1 MKSTHPARLRA
12 GLAIG
17 SVAPLLAMAV
27 MTSSGAAAA
36 DATPDPRNSTATQTG
51 ATAAP
56 TDLPD
61 WVTVTNGTV
70 MLGIWN
76 TGELNVPADVAQPP
90 EIGGTDVV
98 GLRYVPTGFES
109 TADGC
114 LCEGWGVADATTG
127 LTASANQDAG
137 APTSNISVESCTAT
151 ATSAVSTVLV
161 QDAAGANAL
170 RVTHNYHPS
179 ATPNLYTVDVTIEN
193 LSDAPIDPRYR
204 RVMDWDI
211 QPTAFMEYSTIQ
223 GTAAATNVLF
233 ASDDG
238 FASANPLNGPSDLGN
253 TGDFVDQGPYDHGAL
268 FDFGFDAVAPGESLS
283 FTTYYGAAGTETSA
297 DAALAT
303 VGAEVYSYGQP
314 STPTG
319 STVGDPNTFIFAFA
333 GVGGEPVFPAVA
345 FDSDT
350 YTADE
355 GAGTATIT
363 AELTTIATEPV
374 TVDYATTDGTATAG
388 EDYTAAN
395 GTLTFPAGS
404 TAQTFTVPITEDS
417 TVEADETVNL
427 TLSNPNGGGAFLG
440 SPSEAVLTI
449 VDNDEGG
456 TPEVERISGPDRY
469 GTAAAISSTWTPG
482 VDVAY
487 VASGVNYP
495 DAMPAGAL
503 GGTNDAP
510 VLLTRPGS
518 LPDVTS
524 AELARL
530 QPAKIV
536 VMGGSAAVA
545 DSVLTELA
553 DYALADTPDE
563 VSRIAGADRYATA
576 AQAGYTYPSGVQVAY
591 VATGGDFPD
600 ALAAAARGGQLDSP
614 VLLTKTDH
622 LPGSTIAALGHL
634 NPDHIVVLG
643 GTAAVSDEV
652 MTALEDYT
660 LGTVT
665 RTAGTNRYG
674 TAAGLSGDHAP
685 GVAAVFVA
693 TGEVYADS
701 MSGAPLTANILGPI
715 VLTQP
720 DNLPAETIAE
730 LERLNP
736 QRIIILGGT
745 AAVSSQV
752 QTDLAAYFD

>member
-1 MKSTHPARLRA
+1 MKLNPPSRLRA

-27 MTSSGAAAA
+27 MTSSGAVAA
-36 DATPDPRNSTATQTG
+36 DATPDRALKQSEASEPSSVGPTAI
-51 ATAAP
+51 AP
-56 TDLPD
+56 TTAQAVAQAMATPSFGLTSASYLTAPP
-61 WVTVTNGTV
+61 TG
-70 MLGIWN
+70 N
-76 TGELNVPADVAQPP
+76 TG
-90 EIGGTDVV
+90 GV
-98 GLRYVPTGFES
+98 GDAYLAGFPT
-109 TADGC
+109 
-114 LCEGWGVADATTG
+114 DATTFG
-127 LTASANQDAG
+127 VLSSGDVGVIEAPGTYASNDLGGDTFRGDTDQD
-137 APTSNISVESCTAT
+137 V
-151 ATSAVSTVLV
+151 TVLKV
-161 QDAAGANAL
+161 DFD
-170 RVTHNYHPS
+170 V
-179 ATPNLYTVDVTIEN
+179 PNGSNCLSVDFRF
-193 LSDAPIDPRYR
+193 LSEEFPRY
-204 RVMDWDI
+204 VGSSFNDAFIAELDTSSWT
-211 QPTAFMEYSTIQ
+211 TA
-223 GTAAATNVLF
+223 
-233 ASDDG
+233 
-238 FASANPLNGPSDLGN
+238 
-253 TGDFVDQGPYDHGAL
+253 
-268 FDFGFDAVAPGESLS
+268 
-283 FTTYYGAAGTETSA
+283 
-297 DAALAT
+297 
-303 VGAEVYSYGQP
+303 
-314 STPTG
+314 G
-319 STVGDPNTFIFAFA
+319 S
-333 GVGGEPVFPAVA
+333 
-345 FDSDT
+345 
-350 YTADE
+350 
-355 GAGTATIT
+355 TIT
-363 AELTTIATEPV
+363 APNNFAFDTDGNVVSINSTGIGGMTPANGVGTAFDGGVPGGGDTDGAATTLLSAATTITPGAHSVYFSIFDQGDQILDSAVFLDNLIVGYTPDPEVDCAPGTKVVTHDLDLEPNTGSADVGTSHTVTATLLDDEEAPV
-374 TVDYATTDGTATAG
+374 TDTSIEFTVSGTHSASGTDTTDASGQATFSYTGTMAGTDTISGCARPEVGEACSAT
-388 EDYTAAN
+388 D
-395 GTLTFPAGS
+395 S
-404 TAQTFTVPITEDS
+404 VSFTWT
-417 TVEADETVNL
+417 
-427 TLSNPNGGGAFLG
+427 
-440 SPSEAVLTI
+440 SEEEKL
-449 VDNDEGG
+449 
-456 TPEVERISGPDRY
+456 VERISGPDRY

-563 VSRIAGADRYATA
+563 VSRIAGTDRYATA

-701 MSGAPLTANILGPI
+701 MSGAPLTASILGPI